1 MKSLSEDVL
10 QRMRDRAGSPGAQ
23 APPPESHR
31 EGPGTQPGP
40 TAAELREEL
49 RRRYEREH
57 ALVQEELARIARQER
72 EAGREELS
80 AAVRRER
87 AQAREDAEKARQ
99 LVSHVQHQDGGRGI
113 NPLRE
118 PEKEGGL
125 HAPADLDAWVAE
137 IKLSIPCCFAISGC
151 YGCGCESSKHILGL
165 AKQLDKKEAELK
177 RLAVFYK
184 EQLTL
189 LEKKNLEYYKLAS
202 EQYQEAAAKA
212 EAHIKSRSTTPVCA
226 DLQAQILNCYRENQG
241 QTLCCSSLAKEY
253 MQCIDAAKKKDE
265 FHMRGAQ
272 WCSGFGRGLLS

>member
-1 MKSLSEDVL
+1 MGAGESATRKVSFGLDEDDRVRVLHGVKLSEDVL
-10 QRMRDRAGSPGAQ
+10 QRMRDQAGSPGAQ

-87 AQAREDAEKARQ
+87 AQAREDAEKSRQ
-99 LVSHVQHQDGGRGI
+99 
-113 NPLRE
+113 
-118 PEKEGGL
+118 
-125 HAPADLDAWVAE
+125 
-137 IKLSIPCCFAISGC
+137 
-151 YGCGCESSKHILGL
+151 L

-253 MQCIDAAKKKDE
+253 MQCIDAAKKSLLVN
-265 FHMRGAQ
+265 RG
-272 WCSGFGRGLLS
+272 